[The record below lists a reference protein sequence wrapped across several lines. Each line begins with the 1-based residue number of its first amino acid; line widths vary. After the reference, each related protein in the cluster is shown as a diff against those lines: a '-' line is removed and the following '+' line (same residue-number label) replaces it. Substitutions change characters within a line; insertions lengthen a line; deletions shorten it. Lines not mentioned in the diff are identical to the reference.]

1 MSIGHS
7 LTNLH
12 LWKRHS
18 SSPEKD
24 MILRMWRGRST
35 VEKADEYVR
44 HATQKI
50 FPSLHTIEGH
60 RGAYLL
66 RRTAGDA
73 VEFVVLTIWESMGA
87 ARTFAGA
94 EPEKAVVEDEA
105 RAALTSFDDSVTH
118 FEIVH
123 GPVGTSQ

>member
-1 MSIGHS
+1 VEPNASS
-7 LTNLH
+7 L
-12 LWKRHS
+12 
-18 SSPEKD
+18 EKD

-35 VEKADEYVR
+35 VERADEYVR

-50 FPSLHTIEGH
+50 FPSLLTIEGH

-66 RRTAGDA
+66 RRTADDA
-73 VEFVVLTIWESMGA
+73 IEFVVLTFWESMEA
-87 ARTFAGA
+87 VRKCAGA
-94 EPEKAVVEDEA
+94 EPDKAVVEAEA

-123 GPVGTSQ
+123 CPGGMST